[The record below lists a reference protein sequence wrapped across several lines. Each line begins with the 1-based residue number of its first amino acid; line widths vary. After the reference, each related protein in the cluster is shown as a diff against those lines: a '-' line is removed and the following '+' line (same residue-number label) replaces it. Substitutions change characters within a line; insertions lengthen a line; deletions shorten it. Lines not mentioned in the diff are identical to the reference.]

1 MSKCPF
7 CGKELPS
14 DDLWYC
20 PYCGS
25 RLRDASGNRL
35 FPVTQPPSDQTSQ
48 QSAPASTPEPGSG
61 SAPAPAPEPV
71 TVPPSNQEVS
81 RPGSQGGKR
90 WHDYFKEAFQELT
103 KRERLLWFLI
113 IFEFLV
119 IATMIGAGQPVPT
132 SQATGL
138 VKSLNA
144 SIPYSSGKEAIA
156 LSIFKNNYYLALL
169 MDIPL
174 AGPVM
179 ATYVSFNTGYMMSA
193 QAIVYSNQTS
203 VAFTG
208 TDRFLSLMVL
218 PIFWLEFVC
227 YTAAVLESLYLL
239 VSLFTK
245 RFTKELF
252 TAIIV
257 IVGITIILFISA
269 QLEAFAYV

>member
-25 RLRDASGNRL
+25 RLRDANGNRL
-35 FPVTQPPSDQTSQ
+35 FPVTQPLSGQESQ
-48 QSAPASTPEPGSG
+48 QSTPTSAPGSGSG
-61 SAPAPAPEPV
+61 SAPEPV
-71 TVPPSNQEVS
+71 PVAPPVQEAP
-81 RPGSQGGKR
+81 RPASQRGKR
-90 WHDYFKEAFQELT
+90 WYEYFKEARQELT
-103 KRERLLWFLI
+103 KRERLLWFFI

-119 IATMIGAGQPVPT
+119 IATMIGAGQPVPA

>member
-25 RLRDASGNRL
+25 RLRDANGNKL
-35 FPVTQPPSDQTSQ
+35 FPVTPQPSDQSNQ
-48 QSAPASTPEPGSG
+48 QSTSASASEPAPG
-61 SAPAPAPEPV
+61 PAPEPV
-71 TVPPSNQEVS
+71 PAAPPIQEVPS
-81 RPGSQGGKR
+81 PANREGKR
-90 WHDYFKEAFQELT
+90 WYDYFKEGFQELT

-138 VKSLNA
+138 VNSLNA

-156 LSIFKNNYYLALL
+156 LSIFRNNYYLALL

-179 ATYVSFNTGYMMSA
+179 AAYVSFNTGYMMSA
-193 QAIVYSNQTS
+193 QAIVYSNQAN

-208 TDRFLSLMVL
+208 MDRFLSLMVL

-239 VSLFTK
+239 VSLFTR

-252 TAIIV
+252 TALIV
-257 IVGITIILFISA
+257 IIGITIVLFISA
-269 QLEAFAYV
+269 QLEAFLYV

>member
-7 CGKELPS
+7 CGRELPS

-25 RLRDASGNRL
+25 RLRDVNGNKL
-35 FPVTQPPSDQTSQ
+35 FPVSATGKPSV
-48 QSAPASTPEPGSG
+48 GG
-61 SAPAPAPEPV
+61 SASGEGSEKASSPLPQPTPVPHTGEAEAPQPTQNEKK
-71 TVPPSNQEVS
+71 
-81 RPGSQGGKR
+81 GLQG
-90 WHDYFKEAFQELT
+90 HFKEALEELT
-103 KRERLLWFLI
+103 RKERLLWFLV

-119 IATMIGAGQPVPT
+119 ISTMIGAGQPVAP
-132 SQATGL
+132 SSASSM
-138 VKSLNA
+138 VSSLNA

-156 LSIFKNNYYLALL
+156 IAIFKNNYFLALL

-179 ATYVSFNTGYMMSA
+179 AAYTSFNTGYMMSA
-193 QAIVYSNQTS
+193 QAVVYSQQSS

-239 VSLFTK
+239 VALFTR
-245 RFTKELF
+245 RFRKELVV
-252 TAIIV
+252 ALV
-257 IVGITIILFISA
+257 VVVGITLVLFVSA
-269 QLEAFAYV
+269 QLEAFLYV